1 MPDKLPMSKIEVIL
15 LAHGSRLQ
23 QANDDVLQLAEQLQ
37 QNRPKED
44 ITTRSAFLQFGK
56 PSLQESID
64 AAVHNGCQEVLIA
77 PLFLT
82 PGVHINEDIPEI
94 LKEAEEKYPEIR
106 FTQCRLLGCDNRLV
120 PILWERIQDQLA

>member
-1 MPDKLPMSKIEVIL
+1 MSKVEIIL

-23 QANDDVLQLAEQLQ
+23 QANDEVLQLAELLQ
-37 QNRPKED
+37 QSKPNDE

-64 AAVHNGCQEVLIA
+64 DAAKNGCLEVLIA

-82 PGVHINEDIPEI
+82 SGVHINEDIPEI
-94 LKEAEEKYPEIR
+94 IKEAREKYPDIH
-106 FTQCRLLGCDNRLV
+106 FKQCRLLGCDSRLA
-120 PILWERIQDQLA
+120 PILWERINEQLA

>member
-1 MPDKLPMSKIEVIL
+1 MSKIEVIL

-23 QANDDVLQLAEQLQ
+23 QANDEVLQLAEQLQ
-37 QNRPKED
+37 QSRPKGD

-56 PSLQESID
+56 PSLQDSIE
-64 AAVHNGCQEVLIA
+64 AAARNGCQEVLIA

-94 LKEAEEKYPEIR
+94 LREAQEKYPEIR
-106 FTQCRLLGCDNRLV
+106 FTQCQLLGCDSRLV
-120 PILWERIQDQLA
+120 PILWERVQAQLG

>member
-1 MPDKLPMSKIEVIL
+1 MPKIEVIL

-23 QANDDVLQLAEQLQ
+23 EANDNVLQLAEQLQ
-37 QNRPKED
+37 QSKPKDE

-64 AAVHNGCQEVLIA
+64 AAAHNGCREVLIA

-94 LKEAEEKYPEIR
+94 IRQAQEKYPEIR
-106 FTQCRLLGCDNRLV
+106 FKQCRLLGCDTRLV
-120 PILWERIQDQLA
+120 PILWERINDQLA